1 MATVTK
7 GQSTETSHNKAR
19 SRGIRASKQKLRS
32 AQLAAGFK
40 SQAEVVDKIQS
51 LEGLEKAPRSLVS
64 RVFRGDPVDPLS
76 IERVAKALNV
86 EAWVLYLDSGEVDVS
101 TQNTANHDGASAVNQ
116 QALAHTEPEK
126 VPENNEH
133 LHVPQHD
140 NDAPPLAAEHAES
153 PLPAVLNPSLDSH
166 QQDSPDNKSDN
177 TSGNTPDIHK
187 AEDVERQKQTNKR
200 MPLLLVTLV
209 VLLCVLLVDRFWPF
223 DDNSVAS
230 TALAGIVDID
240 NKVVAVMPI
249 TGPRGSDIT
258 RSIEQLLAGPTQ
270 LIVGSSALHAS
281 VQSPQELLRS
291 KKADLVISGEL
302 IEIGR
307 YIAVRLFLSRDEN
320 MQQVWSGVFS
330 KSSSEQYIESQLKE
344 GLNTLLTKRPIANI
358 ADWYS
363 LQRFLHGMQNFEGER
378 SEQVI
383 LRAMADFQRVIN
395 SAPELVHGYAG
406 MCAALVEQN
415 LETSDKNYLEDAST
429 YCNKGVAIKPDSV
442 FIQNAL
448 GNLARVK
455 GDYEIANKHFAKA
468 LGADQNDT
476 TALQKMAESQM
487 RMFLKNRDPEL
498 FTRILAALE
507 HAAELE
513 PNNWKIPYTQGRA
526 HYFKGDQIGAIDYF
540 SQAAE
545 LSVNYQTLNNLGALE
560 FCVGDLQNAKAHY
573 QQALTLKPKHTVLL
587 SNIAVLHF
595 YLGENQQALDIFEPQ
610 IKRITE
616 EGGPGLYQL
625 WSNVADVYR
634 TQGHTKKALQAYRN
648 AMSELDREVSQGE
661 ANVMQKASRLAM
673 YILVTELSPELQTAQ
688 LLASLQ
694 EQAEALSNA
703 ADPVSLH
710 QLALSWLHL
719 GDTRKASEYRDK
731 LSAICPGFAAS
742 PDFKALNSASLNVN
756 PS

>member
-1 MATVTK
+1 MTK
-7 GQSTETSHNKAR
+7 GQHTDSPFNKPR
-19 SRGIRASKQKLRS
+19 SRGIRASQQKLRT

-40 SQAEVVDKIQS
+40 SQAEVVDKIQQI
-51 LEGLEKAPRSLVS
+51 EGLKKAPRSLVS
-64 RVFRGDPVDPLS
+64 RVFRGESVDPLS
-76 IERVAKALNV
+76 IERVAKALDV
-86 EAWVLYLDSGEVDVS
+86 QAWALYLDSAEV
-101 TQNTANHDGASAVNQ
+101 
-116 QALAHTEPEK
+116 
-126 VPENNEH
+126 EH
-133 LHVPQHD
+133 QSS
-140 NDAPPLAAEHAES
+140 NDAPENDEPHGIHANQDLLSPGTQPTQMQTPTNGEIQKAPQAE
-153 PLPAVLNPSLDSH
+153 PSLDQPLTVEEHSVDDSH
-166 QQDSPDNKSDN
+166 SDGNNGPSQPSAPEQAHQAQQK
-177 TSGNTPDIHK
+177 
-187 AEDVERQKQTNKR
+187 NKR
-200 MPLLLVTLV
+200 MPFLVVTLI
-209 VLLCVLLVDRFWPF
+209 VLLGVLVIDRFWPM
-223 DDNSVAS
+223 DNVNSSGS
-230 TALAGIVDID
+230 TLAGIVDID

-249 TGPRGSDIT
+249 KGRRGADIT
-258 RSIEQLLAGPTQ
+258 RSIEQLLAGPTE
-270 LIVGSSALHAS
+270 LIVGSSALHAG

-302 IEIGR
+302 VEIGR
-307 YIAVRLFLSRDEN
+307 YIAVRLFLSRDED

-330 KSSSEQYIESQLKE
+330 KSSSQQYLELQLKN
-344 GLNTLLTKRPIANI
+344 GLNTLLTKRPIADI

-363 LQRFLHGMQNFEGER
+363 LQRFLNGMQHFEGER

-383 LRAMADFQRVIN
+383 LRAMADFQRVIS
-395 SAPELVHGYAG
+395 SAPDLVHGYAG

-415 LETSDKNYLEDAST
+415 LQTSDKNNLEEASK
-429 YCNKGVAIKPDSV
+429 YCSAGLEIEPNSV

-455 GDYEIANKHFAKA
+455 GDYLIANAHFEQA
-468 LGADQNDT
+468 LHADPNDV

-487 RMFLKNRDPEL
+487 RIFLKSRDPEL
-498 FTRILAALE
+498 FSQISSQLE

-526 HYFKGDQIGAIDYF
+526 HYFKGDQLGAIDYF

-673 YILVTELSPELQTAQ
+673 YILVTELSPELQTEP
-688 LLASLQ
+688 LLASLK
-694 EQAEALSNA
+694 EQAEALNAA

-719 GDTRKASEYRDK
+719 GNEDKARHYRDK
-731 LSAICPGFAAS
+731 LRAICPGFAAS
-742 PDFKALNSASLNVN
+742 PDFNALEQKTWG
-756 PS
+756 PQRET

>member
-1 MATVTK
+1 MTK
-7 GQSTETSHNKAR
+7 GQHTDSPFNKPR
-19 SRGIRASKQKLRS
+19 SRGIRASQQKLRT

-40 SQAEVVDKIQS
+40 SQAEVVDKIQQI
-51 LEGLEKAPRSLVS
+51 EGLKKAPRSLVS
-64 RVFRGDPVDPLS
+64 RVFRGESVDPLS
-76 IERVAKALNV
+76 IERVAKALDV
-86 EAWVLYLDSGEVDVS
+86 QAWALYLDSAEV
-101 TQNTANHDGASAVNQ
+101 
-116 QALAHTEPEK
+116 
-126 VPENNEH
+126 EH
-133 LHVPQHD
+133 QSSD
-140 NDAPPLAAEHAES
+140 DAPKNDVPHGIHANQNLLSPGTQPTQMQTPTNGEIQKTPQAE
-153 PLPAVLNPSLDSH
+153 PSLDRPLTVEEHSVDDSH
-166 QQDSPDNKSDN
+166 RDGNNGPSQPSAPEQTHQAQQK
-177 TSGNTPDIHK
+177 
-187 AEDVERQKQTNKR
+187 NKR
-200 MPLLLVTLV
+200 MPFLVVTLI
-209 VLLCVLLVDRFWPF
+209 VLLGVLVIDRFWPM
-223 DDNSVAS
+223 DNVNSSGS
-230 TALAGIVDID
+230 TLAGIVDID

-249 TGPRGSDIT
+249 KGRRGADIT
-258 RSIEQLLAGPTQ
+258 RSIEQLLAGPTE
-270 LIVGSSALHAS
+270 LIVGSSALHAG

-302 IEIGR
+302 VEIGR
-307 YIAVRLFLSRDEN
+307 YIAVRLFLSRDED

-330 KSSSEQYIESQLKE
+330 KSSSQQYLELQLKN
-344 GLNTLLTKRPIANI
+344 GLNTLLTKRPIADI

-363 LQRFLHGMQNFEGER
+363 LQRFLNGMQHFEGER

-383 LRAMADFQRVIN
+383 LRAMADFQRVIS
-395 SAPELVHGYAG
+395 SAPDLVHGYAG

-415 LETSDKNYLEDAST
+415 LQTSDKNNLEEASK
-429 YCNKGVAIKPDSV
+429 YCSAGLEIEPNSV

-455 GDYEIANKHFAKA
+455 GDYLIANAHFEQA
-468 LGADQNDT
+468 LHADPNDV

-487 RMFLKNRDPEL
+487 RIFLKSRDPEL
-498 FTRILAALE
+498 FSQISSQLE

-526 HYFKGDQIGAIDYF
+526 HYFKGDQLGAIDYF

-673 YILVTELSPELQTAQ
+673 YILVTELSPELQTEP
-688 LLASLQ
+688 LLASLK
-694 EQAEALSNA
+694 EQAEALNAA

-719 GDTRKASEYRDK
+719 GNEDKARHYRDK
-731 LSAICPGFAAS
+731 LRAICPGFAAS
-742 PDFKALNSASLNVN
+742 PDFNALEQKTWG
-756 PS
+756 PQRET

>member
-1 MATVTK
+1 MTK
-7 GQSTETSHNKAR
+7 GQSTETSYNKAR

-76 IERVAKALNV
+76 IERVANALNV
-86 EAWVLYLDSGEVDVS
+86 EAWVLYLNSGEVDVS
-101 TQNTANHDGASAVNQ
+101 PHTTDTHDSTSTIDN
-116 QALAHTEPEK
+116 QALVNTEPEK
-126 VPENNEH
+126 AKEDNER
-133 LHVPQHD
+133 LHISQPD
-140 NDAPPLAAEHAES
+140 NQVHELAKEDIES
-153 PLPAVLNPSLDSH
+153 PLPAADSH
-166 QQDSPDNKSDN
+166 SSDIRLQDPPNIKSD
-177 TSGNTPDIHK
+177 IHQT
-187 AEDVERQKQTNKR
+187 AYAERQRQKNKR

-209 VLLCVLLVDRFWPF
+209 VLLTVLIVDRFWPSE
-223 DDNSVAS
+223 DPKEVSNS
-230 TALAGIVDID
+230 LAGIVDFD
-240 NKVVAVMPI
+240 NKVVAVLPI
-249 TGPRGSDIT
+249 KGPRGSDIT

-270 LIVGSSALHAS
+270 LIVGSSVLHAS

-302 IEIGR
+302 LEIGR

-320 MQQVWSGVFS
+320 MQQVWSGVFN
-330 KSSSEQYIESQLKE
+330 KSSSEQYIESQLKN

-363 LQRFLHGMQNFEGER
+363 LQRFLHGMQNFAGER
-378 SEQVI
+378 TEQVI
-383 LRAMADFQRVIN
+383 LRAMADFQRVIS
-395 SAPELVHGYAG
+395 SAPDLVHGYAG

-415 LETSDKNYLEDAST
+415 LETSDKHYLDEANRH
-429 YCNKGVAIKPDSV
+429 CQMGLEVEADSV

-455 GDYEIANKHFAKA
+455 GDYEVANEHFANT
-468 LGADQNDT
+468 LRADPNNT

-487 RMFLKNRDPEL
+487 RIFLKNRDPEL
-498 FTRILAALE
+498 YTRILAGLE
-507 HAAELE
+507 YAAELE

-540 SQAAE
+540 TQAAE

-560 FCVGDLQNAKAHY
+560 FCVGDLQNAKTHY
-573 QQALTLKPKHTVLL
+573 QQALTLKPEHAVLL

-610 IKRITE
+610 IKRITQ

-634 TQGHTKKALQAYRN
+634 TQGHTQKALQAYRN
-648 AMSELDREVSQGE
+648 AMAELDREVSQGE

-673 YILVTELSPELQTAQ
+673 YILVTELSPELQSTQ
-688 LLASLQ
+688 LLASLK
-694 EQAEALSNA
+694 EQAQSLSNA

-719 GDTRKASEYRDK
+719 GDKRKASEYRNK

-742 PDFKALNSASLNVN
+742 PDFKPLTSNNM
-756 PS
+756 

>member
-1 MATVTK
+1 MTK
-7 GQSTETSHNKAR
+7 GQHTDSPFNKPR
-19 SRGIRASKQKLRS
+19 SRGIRASQQKLRT

-40 SQAEVVDKIQS
+40 SQAEVVDKIQQI
-51 LEGLEKAPRSLVS
+51 EGLKKAPRSLVS
-64 RVFRGDPVDPLS
+64 RVFRGESVDPLS
-76 IERVAKALNV
+76 IERVAKALDV
-86 EAWVLYLDSGEVDVS
+86 QAWALYLDSAEV
-101 TQNTANHDGASAVNQ
+101 
-116 QALAHTEPEK
+116 
-126 VPENNEH
+126 EH
-133 LHVPQHD
+133 QSS
-140 NDAPPLAAEHAES
+140 NDAPENDEPHGIHANQDLLSPGTQPTQMQTPTNGEIQKAPQAE
-153 PLPAVLNPSLDSH
+153 PSLNQPLSVEEHSVDDSH
-166 QQDSPDNKSDN
+166 SDGNNGPSQPSAPEQAHQAQQK
-177 TSGNTPDIHK
+177 
-187 AEDVERQKQTNKR
+187 NKR
-200 MPLLLVTLV
+200 MPFLVVTLI
-209 VLLCVLLVDRFWPF
+209 VLLGVLVIDRFWPM
-223 DDNSVAS
+223 DNVNSSGS
-230 TALAGIVDID
+230 TLAGIVDID

-249 TGPRGSDIT
+249 KGRRGADIT
-258 RSIEQLLAGPTQ
+258 RSIEQLLAGPTE
-270 LIVGSSALHAS
+270 LIVGSSALHAG

-302 IEIGR
+302 VEIGR
-307 YIAVRLFLSRDEN
+307 YIAVRLFLSRDED

-330 KSSSEQYIESQLKE
+330 KSSSQQYLELQLKN
-344 GLNTLLTKRPIANI
+344 GLNTLLTKRPIADI

-363 LQRFLHGMQNFEGER
+363 LQRFLNGMQHFEGER

-383 LRAMADFQRVIN
+383 LRAMADFQRVIS
-395 SAPELVHGYAG
+395 SAPDLVHGYAG

-415 LETSDKNYLEDAST
+415 LQTSDKNNFEEASKYCSAGLEIEP
-429 YCNKGVAIKPDSV
+429 NSV

-455 GDYEIANKHFAKA
+455 GDYLIANAHFEQA
-468 LGADQNDT
+468 LHADPNDV

-487 RMFLKNRDPEL
+487 RIFLKSRDPEL
-498 FTRILAALE
+498 FSQISSQLE

-526 HYFKGDQIGAIDYF
+526 HYFKGDQLGAIDYF

-673 YILVTELSPELQTAQ
+673 YILVTELSPELQTEP
-688 LLASLQ
+688 LLASLK
-694 EQAEALSNA
+694 EQAEALNAA

-719 GDTRKASEYRDK
+719 GNEDKARHYRDK
-731 LSAICPGFAAS
+731 LRAICPGFAAS
-742 PDFKALNSASLNVN
+742 PDFNALEQKTWG
-756 PS
+756 PQRET

>member
-1 MATVTK
+1 MTTVTK
-7 GQSTETSHNKAR
+7 GQHTDSPFNKPR
-19 SRGIRASKQKLRS
+19 SRGIRASQQKLRT

-40 SQAEVVDKIQS
+40 SQAEVVDKIQQI
-51 LEGLEKAPRSLVS
+51 EGLKKAPRSLVS
-64 RVFRGDPVDPLS
+64 RVFRGESVDPLS
-76 IERVAKALNV
+76 IERVAKALDV
-86 EAWVLYLDSGEVDVS
+86 QAWALYLDSAEV
-101 TQNTANHDGASAVNQ
+101 
-116 QALAHTEPEK
+116 
-126 VPENNEH
+126 EH
-133 LHVPQHD
+133 QSS
-140 NDAPPLAAEHAES
+140 NDAPENDEPHGIHANQDLLSPGTQPTQMQTPTNGEIQKAPQAE
-153 PLPAVLNPSLDSH
+153 PSLNQPLSVEEHSVDDSH
-166 QQDSPDNKSDN
+166 SDGNNGPSQPSAPEQAHQAQQK
-177 TSGNTPDIHK
+177 
-187 AEDVERQKQTNKR
+187 NKR
-200 MPLLLVTLV
+200 MPFLVVTLI
-209 VLLCVLLVDRFWPF
+209 VLLGVLVIDRFWPM
-223 DDNSVAS
+223 DNVNSSGS
-230 TALAGIVDID
+230 TLAGIVDID

-249 TGPRGSDIT
+249 KGRRGADIT
-258 RSIEQLLAGPTQ
+258 RSIEQLLAGPTE
-270 LIVGSSALHAS
+270 LIVGSSALHAG

-302 IEIGR
+302 VEIGR
-307 YIAVRLFLSRDEN
+307 YIAVRLFLSRDED

-330 KSSSEQYIESQLKE
+330 KSSSQQYLELQLKN
-344 GLNTLLTKRPIANI
+344 GLNTLLTKRPIADI

-363 LQRFLHGMQNFEGER
+363 LQRFLNGMQHFEGER

-383 LRAMADFQRVIN
+383 LRAMADFQRVIS
-395 SAPELVHGYAG
+395 SAPDLVHGYAG

-415 LETSDKNYLEDAST
+415 LQTSDKNNFEEASKYCSAGLEIEP
-429 YCNKGVAIKPDSV
+429 NSV

-455 GDYEIANKHFAKA
+455 GDYLIANAHFEQA
-468 LGADQNDT
+468 LHADPNDV

-487 RMFLKNRDPEL
+487 RIFLKSRDPEL
-498 FTRILAALE
+498 FSQISSQLE

-526 HYFKGDQIGAIDYF
+526 HYFKGDQLGAIDYF

-673 YILVTELSPELQTAQ
+673 YILVTELSPELQTEP
-688 LLASLQ
+688 LLASLK
-694 EQAEALSNA
+694 EQAEALNAA

-719 GDTRKASEYRDK
+719 GNEDKARHYRDK
-731 LSAICPGFAAS
+731 LRAICPGFAAS
-742 PDFKALNSASLNVN
+742 PDFNALEQKTWG
-756 PS
+756 PQRET

>member
-1 MATVTK
+1 MTTVTK
-7 GQSTETSHNKAR
+7 GQHTDSPFNKPR
-19 SRGIRASKQKLRS
+19 SRGIRASQQKLRT

-40 SQAEVVDKIQS
+40 SQAEVVDKIQQI
-51 LEGLEKAPRSLVS
+51 EGLKKAPRSLVS
-64 RVFRGDPVDPLS
+64 RVFRGESVDPLS
-76 IERVAKALNV
+76 IERVAKALDV
-86 EAWVLYLDSGEVDVS
+86 QAWALYLDSAEV
-101 TQNTANHDGASAVNQ
+101 
-116 QALAHTEPEK
+116 
-126 VPENNEH
+126 EH
-133 LHVPQHD
+133 QSS
-140 NDAPPLAAEHAES
+140 NDAPENDEPHGIHANQDLLSPGTQPTQMQTPTNGEIQKAPQAE
-153 PLPAVLNPSLDSH
+153 PSLDQPLTVEEHSVDDSH
-166 QQDSPDNKSDN
+166 SDGNNGPSQPSAPEQAHQAQQK
-177 TSGNTPDIHK
+177 
-187 AEDVERQKQTNKR
+187 NKR
-200 MPLLLVTLV
+200 MPFLVVTLI
-209 VLLCVLLVDRFWPF
+209 VLLGVLVIDRFWPM
-223 DDNSVAS
+223 DNVNSSGS
-230 TALAGIVDID
+230 TLAGIVDID

-249 TGPRGSDIT
+249 KGRRGADIT
-258 RSIEQLLAGPTQ
+258 RSIEQLLAGPTE
-270 LIVGSSALHAS
+270 LIVGSSALHAG

-302 IEIGR
+302 VEIGR
-307 YIAVRLFLSRDEN
+307 YIAVRLFLSRDED

-330 KSSSEQYIESQLKE
+330 KSSSQQYLELQLKN
-344 GLNTLLTKRPIANI
+344 GLNTLLTKRPIADI

-363 LQRFLHGMQNFEGER
+363 LQRFLNGMQHFEGER

-383 LRAMADFQRVIN
+383 LRAMADFQRVIS
-395 SAPELVHGYAG
+395 SAPDLVHGYAG

-415 LETSDKNYLEDAST
+415 LQTSDKNNLEEASK
-429 YCNKGVAIKPDSV
+429 YCSAGLEIEPNSV

-455 GDYEIANKHFAKA
+455 GDYLIANAHFEQA
-468 LGADQNDT
+468 LHADPNDV

-487 RMFLKNRDPEL
+487 RIFLKSRDPEL
-498 FTRILAALE
+498 FSQISSQLE

-526 HYFKGDQIGAIDYF
+526 HYFKGDQLGAIDYF

-673 YILVTELSPELQTAQ
+673 YILVTELSPELQTEP
-688 LLASLQ
+688 LLASLK
-694 EQAEALSNA
+694 EQAEALNAA

-719 GDTRKASEYRDK
+719 GNEDKARHYRDK
-731 LSAICPGFAAS
+731 LRAICPGFAAS
-742 PDFKALNSASLNVN
+742 PDFNALEQKTWG
-756 PS
+756 PQRET

>member
-1 MATVTK
+1 MTK
-7 GQSTETSHNKAR
+7 GQHTDSPSNKPR
-19 SRGIRASKQKLRS
+19 SRGIRASQQKLRT

-40 SQAEVVDKIQS
+40 SQAEVVDKIQQI
-51 LEGLEKAPRSLVS
+51 EGLKKAPRSLVS
-64 RVFRGDPVDPLS
+64 RVFRGESVDPLS
-76 IERVAKALNV
+76 IERVAKALDV
-86 EAWVLYLDSGEVDVS
+86 QAWALYLDSAEV
-101 TQNTANHDGASAVNQ
+101 
-116 QALAHTEPEK
+116 
-126 VPENNEH
+126 EH
-133 LHVPQHD
+133 QSS
-140 NDAPPLAAEHAES
+140 NDAPENDEPHGSHANQGLLSPGTQPTQMQTPTNGEIQKAPQAE
-153 PLPAVLNPSLDSH
+153 PSLDQPLSVEEHSVDDSH
-166 QQDSPDNKSDN
+166 SDGNNGPSQPSAPEQAHQAQQK
-177 TSGNTPDIHK
+177 
-187 AEDVERQKQTNKR
+187 NKR
-200 MPLLLVTLV
+200 MPFLVVTLI
-209 VLLCVLLVDRFWPF
+209 VLLGVLVIDRFWPM
-223 DDNSVAS
+223 DNANSSGS
-230 TALAGIVDID
+230 TLAGIVDID

-249 TGPRGSDIT
+249 KGRRGADIT
-258 RSIEQLLAGPTQ
+258 RSIEQLLAGPTE
-270 LIVGSSALHAS
+270 LIVGSSALHAG

-307 YIAVRLFLSRDEN
+307 YIAVRLFLSRDED

-330 KSSSEQYIESQLKE
+330 KSSSQQYLELQLKN
-344 GLNTLLTKRPIANI
+344 GLNTLLTKRPIADI

-363 LQRFLHGMQNFEGER
+363 LQRFLNGMQHFEGER

-383 LRAMADFQRVIN
+383 LRAMADFQRVIS
-395 SAPELVHGYAG
+395 SAPDLVHGYAG

-415 LETSDKNYLEDAST
+415 LQTSDKNNLEEASK
-429 YCNKGVAIKPDSV
+429 YCSAGLEIEPNSV

-455 GDYEIANKHFAKA
+455 GDYLIANAHFEQA
-468 LGADQNDT
+468 LHADPNDV

-487 RMFLKNRDPEL
+487 RIFLKSRDPEL
-498 FTRILAALE
+498 FSQILSQLE

-526 HYFKGDQIGAIDYF
+526 HYFKGDQLGAIDYF

-610 IKRITE
+610 IKLITE

-634 TQGHTKKALQAYRN
+634 TQGHIKKALQAYRN

-673 YILVTELSPELQTAQ
+673 YILVTELSPELQTEP
-688 LLASLQ
+688 LLASLK
-694 EQAEALSNA
+694 EQAEALNAA

-719 GDTRKASEYRDK
+719 GDEDKARHYRDK
-731 LSAICPGFAAS
+731 LRAICPGFAAS
-742 PDFKALNSASLNVN
+742 PDFNALEQKTWG
-756 PS
+756 PQRET

>member
-1 MATVTK
+1 MTK
-7 GQSTETSHNKAR
+7 GQHTDSPFNKPR
-19 SRGIRASKQKLRS
+19 SRGIRASQQKLRT

-40 SQAEVVDKIQS
+40 SQAEVVDKIQQI
-51 LEGLEKAPRSLVS
+51 EGLKKAPRSLVS
-64 RVFRGDPVDPLS
+64 RVFRGESVDPLS
-76 IERVAKALNV
+76 IERVAKALDV
-86 EAWVLYLDSGEVDVS
+86 QAWALYLDSAEV
-101 TQNTANHDGASAVNQ
+101 
-116 QALAHTEPEK
+116 
-126 VPENNEH
+126 EH
-133 LHVPQHD
+133 QSS
-140 NDAPPLAAEHAES
+140 NDAPENDEPHGIHANQDLLSPGTQPTQMQTPTNGEIQKAPQAE
-153 PLPAVLNPSLDSH
+153 PSLDQPLTVEEHSVDDSH
-166 QQDSPDNKSDN
+166 RDGNNGPSQPSAPEQAHQAQQK
-177 TSGNTPDIHK
+177 
-187 AEDVERQKQTNKR
+187 NKR
-200 MPLLLVTLV
+200 MPFLVVTLI
-209 VLLCVLLVDRFWPF
+209 VLLGVLVIDRFWPM
-223 DDNSVAS
+223 DNVNSSGS
-230 TALAGIVDID
+230 TLAGIVDID

-249 TGPRGSDIT
+249 KGRRGADIT
-258 RSIEQLLAGPTQ
+258 RSIEQLLAGPTE
-270 LIVGSSALHAS
+270 LIVGSSALHAG

-307 YIAVRLFLSRDEN
+307 YIAVRLFLSRDED

-330 KSSSEQYIESQLKE
+330 KSSSQQYLELQLKN
-344 GLNTLLTKRPIANI
+344 GLNTLLTKRPIADI

-363 LQRFLHGMQNFEGER
+363 LQRFLNGMQHFEGER

-383 LRAMADFQRVIN
+383 LRAMADFQRVIS
-395 SAPELVHGYAG
+395 SAPDLVHGYAG

-415 LETSDKNYLEDAST
+415 LQTSDKNNLEEASK
-429 YCNKGVAIKPDSV
+429 YCSAGLEIEPNSV

-455 GDYEIANKHFAKA
+455 GDYLIANAHFEQA
-468 LGADQNDT
+468 LHADPNDV

-487 RMFLKNRDPEL
+487 RIFLKSREPEL
-498 FTRILAALE
+498 FSQISSQLE

-526 HYFKGDQIGAIDYF
+526 HYFKGDQLGAIDYF

-673 YILVTELSPELQTAQ
+673 YILVTELSPELQTEP
-688 LLASLQ
+688 LLASLK
-694 EQAEALSNA
+694 EQAEALNAA

-719 GDTRKASEYRDK
+719 GNEDKARHYRDK
-731 LSAICPGFAAS
+731 LRAICPGFAAS
-742 PDFKALNSASLNVN
+742 PDFNALEQKTWG
-756 PS
+756 PQRET

>member
-1 MATVTK
+1 VTK
-7 GQSTETSHNKAR
+7 GQHTDSPFNKPR
-19 SRGIRASKQKLRS
+19 SRGIRASQQKLRT

-40 SQAEVVDKIQS
+40 SQAEVVDKIQQI
-51 LEGLEKAPRSLVS
+51 EGLKKAPRSLVS
-64 RVFRGDPVDPLS
+64 RVFRGESVDPLS
-76 IERVAKALNV
+76 IERVAKALDV
-86 EAWVLYLDSGEVDVS
+86 QAWALYLDSAEV
-101 TQNTANHDGASAVNQ
+101 
-116 QALAHTEPEK
+116 
-126 VPENNEH
+126 EH
-133 LHVPQHD
+133 QSS
-140 NDAPPLAAEHAES
+140 NDAPENDEPHGIHANQDLLSPGTQPTQMQTPTNGEIQKAPQAE
-153 PLPAVLNPSLDSH
+153 PSLNQPLSVEEHSVDDSH
-166 QQDSPDNKSDN
+166 SDGNNGPSQPSAPEQAHQAQQK
-177 TSGNTPDIHK
+177 
-187 AEDVERQKQTNKR
+187 NKR
-200 MPLLLVTLV
+200 MPFLVVTLI
-209 VLLCVLLVDRFWPF
+209 VLLGVLVIDRFWPM
-223 DDNSVAS
+223 DNVNSSGS
-230 TALAGIVDID
+230 TLAGIVDID

-249 TGPRGSDIT
+249 KGRRGADIT
-258 RSIEQLLAGPTQ
+258 RSIEQLLAGPTE
-270 LIVGSSALHAS
+270 LIVGSSALHAG

-302 IEIGR
+302 VEIGR
-307 YIAVRLFLSRDEN
+307 YIAVRLFLSRDED

-330 KSSSEQYIESQLKE
+330 KSSSQQYLELQLKN
-344 GLNTLLTKRPIANI
+344 GLNTLLTKRPIADI

-363 LQRFLHGMQNFEGER
+363 LQRFLNGMQHFEGER

-383 LRAMADFQRVIN
+383 LRAMADFQRVIS
-395 SAPELVHGYAG
+395 SAPDLVHGYAG

-415 LETSDKNYLEDAST
+415 LQTSDKNNFEEASKYCSAGLEIEP
-429 YCNKGVAIKPDSV
+429 NSV

-455 GDYEIANKHFAKA
+455 GDYLIANAHFEQA
-468 LGADQNDT
+468 LHADPNDV

-487 RMFLKNRDPEL
+487 RIFLKSRDPEL
-498 FTRILAALE
+498 FSQISSQLE

-526 HYFKGDQIGAIDYF
+526 HYFKGDQLGAIDYF

-673 YILVTELSPELQTAQ
+673 YILVTELSPELQTEP
-688 LLASLQ
+688 LLASLK
-694 EQAEALSNA
+694 EQAEALNAA

-719 GDTRKASEYRDK
+719 GNEDKARHYRDK
-731 LSAICPGFAAS
+731 LRAICPGFAAS
-742 PDFKALNSASLNVN
+742 PDFNALEQKTWG
-756 PS
+756 PQRET